1 MELAQNISWF
11 PKFFLTA
18 LVGFVSGVALSSL
31 FSFHPLLALLLIVV
45 GVAVL
50 VGERLYQGVVGP
62 EVWLVAL
69 LLISLGLGSL
79 RYAVKDFHE
88 PVSPTGEVLIGVVVS
103 EPEDRD
109 NSRRFVMKEEGGEK
123 IIVTA
128 PLYHPVQ
135 YGDRVSASGTLRAP
149 EVIVDEETGRSFN
162 YPEYLAKDGIYFTL
176 SFAQVTVLGSGH
188 GNAVKS
194 FLFKVK
200 RSFIERSKEILAEP
214 YSSLLMGLIVAG
226 RDALPAGIL
235 EEFRRAGVIHIVV
248 LSGFNIT
255 LIAEFMR
262 RVFQTFFIAI
272 RFSRF
277 PQAPAIASVLG
288 IILFVIMTG
297 GEATVVRAAL
307 MALVVILARF
317 SSHPYS
323 APRALLMAGFIM
335 LLENPKILMHDPSF
349 QLSFIAT
356 LGLIYLAPLVEQVL
370 GFLKKAFQFREIIS
384 QTIATQIAV
393 SPLLV
398 YSMGDVSL
406 VSLPANIL
414 ILLTIPWTM
423 FLGFL
428 AVVSAYILPTS
439 LATLLAYPAH
449 LLLAWILS
457 VSQTLGNL
465 SFASIKIPPLSF
477 WVVFLAYLLLG
488 WFIWKR
494 RLRDSS
500 PHSAS

>member
-1 MELAQNISWF
+1 MELAQSTNWF
-11 PKFFLTA
+11 PKFFLTFIA
-18 LVGFVSGVALSSL
+18 GFTTGVALSSL
-31 FSFHPLLALLLIVV
+31 FSFPPLIALFLVLV

-50 VGERLYQGVVGP
+50 VGERFHRDVVSP
-62 EVWLVAL
+62 EVWLMAL

-79 RYAVKDFHE
+79 RYAIKDFHE
-88 PVSPTGEVLIGVVVS
+88 PVFPTGKVLSGVVIS

-109 NSRRFVMKEEGGEK
+109 NSRRFVMREVGGEK
-123 IIVTA
+123 VFVSA
-128 PLYHPVQ
+128 PLYHPVE
-135 YGDRVSASGTLRAP
+135 YGDQVQVSGTLRTP
-149 EVIVDEETGRSFN
+149 EAIADEETGRTFN
-162 YPEYLAKDGIYFTL
+162 YPEYLAKDDIYFTL
-176 SFAQVTVLGSGH
+176 SFAEVEVLGSGH

-200 RSFIERSKEILAEP
+200 RSFIERSREILSEP
-214 YSSLLMGLIVAG
+214 YSSLIMGLIVAG

-262 RVFQTFFIAI
+262 RVFQAFFIAI

-277 PQAPAIASVLG
+277 PQAPALASVLG
-288 IILFVIMTG
+288 VILFVTMTG

-317 SSHPYS
+317 SSRPYS
-323 APRALLMAGFIM
+323 APRALLVAGFLM
-335 LLENPKILMHDPSF
+335 VMENPKILIYDPSF
-349 QLSFIAT
+349 QLSFLAT
-356 LGLIYLAPLVEQVL
+356 LGLIYLTPLVDKVL
-370 GFLKKAFQFREIIS
+370 GFLKKVPQFREIIS

-393 SPLLV
+393 LPLLI

-414 ILLTIPWTM
+414 ILIIIPWTM

-428 AVVSAYILPTS
+428 AVVSAYLLPVG
-439 LATLLAYPAH
+439 LATLLAYPAY
-449 LLLAWILS
+449 LLLAWILW

-477 WVVFLAYLLLG
+477 WVVLLAYLLLA

-494 RLRDSS
+494 PLRDSS